1 MSYILFHNNG
11 TAGDYVTFLL
21 ESTGQFFSSRQYEIN
36 DQGKCDAVGDKPEVA
51 AVIKDTK
58 WGSRDWSDFD
68 ESLLLSL
75 TDKKFILNTSEYTQI
90 KQLRKAG
97 CNWPIIRIRY
107 STNLSYFIKKSI
119 LKKVYRKVFTEEE
132 PKHPQQQKL
141 IEKGIWSLLFFRK
154 HLSEP
159 EKFPV
164 LRDHYKDETWTQ
176 YPCDTEIDLE
186 NVLLNNFTQL
196 KSIADIEKFDSAV
209 INAWSSKQDQKFILR
224 PKMPAQIENLIG
236 FNPHIQPSKNIC
248 ELDDYDKMLIRFHYP
263 DAPKFNN
270 TEELFTYF

>member
-107 STNLSYFIKKSI
+107 STNLSYFIKKS
-119 LKKVYRKVFTEEE
+119 
-132 PKHPQQQKL
+132 
-141 IEKGIWSLLFFRK
+141 
-154 HLSEP
+154 
-159 EKFPV
+159 
-164 LRDHYKDETWTQ
+164 
-176 YPCDTEIDLE
+176 
-186 NVLLNNFTQL
+186 
-196 KSIADIEKFDSAV
+196 AD
-209 INAWSSKQDQKFILR
+209 
-224 PKMPAQIENLIG
+224 
-236 FNPHIQPSKNIC
+236 
-248 ELDDYDKMLIRFHYP
+248 
-263 DAPKFNN
+263 
-270 TEELFTYF
+270 